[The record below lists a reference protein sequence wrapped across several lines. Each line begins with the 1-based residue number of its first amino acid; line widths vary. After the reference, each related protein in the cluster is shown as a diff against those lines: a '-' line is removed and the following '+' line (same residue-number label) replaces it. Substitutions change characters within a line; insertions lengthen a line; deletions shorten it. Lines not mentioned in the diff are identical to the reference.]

1 MIYTF
6 LDPIDFPPFSLLFVL
21 HENFRH
27 RSSWL
32 RILSPSLSFF
42 FSLFSSLSFLFSCI
56 VLSTS
61 PPSFLSPSPPLHMPA
76 LPSHEPADNFRFSAQ
91 WLDTATAQP
100 APRTRIS
107 TFDIRENREHMRPHR
122 NPEGEFGLRT

>member
-1 MIYTF
+1 MICIF
-6 LDPIDFPPFSLLFVL
+6 LVPIDFLPFSLLFVL

-32 RILSPSLSFF
+32 RTLSPSLSFC
-42 FSLFSSLSFLFSCI
+42 FSLFSYI